1 MELNKKQQEGLKI
14 AVNRHQQGEKYT
26 VIAGYAGTGKTTLV
40 SFIIDALDV
49 SKSKVAYVSFTGKAA
64 EVLRKKGNPNAMTL
78 HKLLYDSIPRAAGGF
93 FRKPK
98 PQLDYTIVVVDEI
111 SMVPKE
117 LVNLLFKH
125 KVYVICLGDPFQ
137 LPPIDKNEDNHLL
150 DNPHIFLDE
159 IMRQEAESEIIQ
171 TTMKIRNNEPIDYF
185 KGEQVQIIPK
195 EELNTGMLLWADQIL
210 TATNAKRLSLNAQIR
225 ALLGKGPEPEDGD
238 KVICLRNYW
247 DDCSID
253 GDPLVNGTIGTL
265 TNTFRTWRELPRG
278 VKADISKFDII
289 MTDFVT
295 DDTIYE
301 STSFGV
307 DFDDVNFDEPTLDE
321 TNFDDIMKETPKYQS
336 VFAHSEEK
344 EEEAESV
351 PELKL
356 SIDLEDEEEDFEMP
370 NNIQVL
376 KRLIAQL
383 PTGVP
388 KQTGAQIIR
397 QTIEALGIPMKS
409 VLQDAQKV
417 RECLASSI
425 KDCSFTIQEYKN
437 NIKNLEK
444 QSANYQKQL
453 SKLNDVIGLFVYNKK

>member
-301 STSFGV
+301 MT
-307 DFDDVNFDEPTLDE
+307 
-321 TNFDDIMKETPKYQS
+321 DIDRMMMLSGMKCCDWRLSYKLGR
-336 VFAHSEEK
+336 
-344 EEEAESV
+344 
-351 PELKL
+351 LKPRYGD
-356 SIDLEDEEEDFEMP
+356 I
-370 NNIQVL
+370 
-376 KRLIAQL
+376 
-383 PTGVP
+383 VP
-388 KQTGAQIIR
+388 KEFAYGYAITCHKAQGSEWDKVLV
-397 QTIEALGIPMKS
+397 IEETFPFDKIEHARWLYTAVTRASEKV
-409 VLQDAQKV
+409 VLV
-417 RECLASSI
+417 R
-425 KDCSFTIQEYKN
+425 
-437 NIKNLEK
+437 
-444 QSANYQKQL
+444 
-453 SKLNDVIGLFVYNKK
+453 